1 MADDPLDEAVQAIQN
16 DENGKARQL
25 LTDLLRA
32 DPTRVDAWLWLSSV
46 VETHDERIHCLRE
59 ALTYD
64 PKNEAARRGLVL
76 LGAMS
81 PAEAGLQPQA
91 ISPQPWRPHYGSLE
105 STQSFSISPSPRLY
119 AFAGLLF
126 ILIILFTIGLI
137 NSSRPRVY
145 TPLPLPGTPIP
156 SATYPPTGTPVVR
169 SPTPTFVG
177 PTPLWMF
184 LEATYTA
191 TPLYINTPHP
201 ITEAYRGGIRALERG
216 DWKAVINYMQQVS
229 AIQPA
234 SADVYYYTGEAYR
247 SQGDYK
253 NALATYEKAIQA
265 QPSFAPAYLGRA
277 RVNLATG
284 DFDGVQTDLD
294 MALTNDPNLGEAYLV
309 QAEYA
314 LTQKDAE
321 AALTALLG
329 AEKILP
335 GSPLIPL
342 YRAQA
347 DLLLRQPGEAIDQ
360 GLQAHDR
367 DFTLLAAYRVLGEAY
382 LANGQ
387 AGPAISN
394 LRTYLLYKDQDAGA
408 YTLMGGAHA
417 ALKEYPQALSAFNQA
432 LEIDDML
439 IDAYL
444 QRGLVYLEQNNELAL
459 DDMSS
464 ALKIDPQSFAAN
476 LGKGRALAMLGRHV
490 EAFTQYNKAEA
501 LAADDPEKA
510 SLYFYR
516 AISEEAINRPAQAI
530 QDWQALLALPKG
542 SASIDWLLQANQHLQ
557 ALITPQPTA

>member
-1 MADDPLDEAVQAIQN
+1 MVDDPLNEAVQAIQN
-16 DENGKARQL
+16 DENEKARQL
-25 LTDLLRA
+25 LTGLLRT
-32 DPTRVDAWLWLSSV
+32 DPARVEAWLWLSSV
-46 VETHDERIHCLRE
+46 IETHDERIRCLRE
-59 ALTYD
+59 ALAHD
-64 PKNEAARRGLVL
+64 PNNEIARRGLVL

-81 PAEAGLQPQA
+81 PAEAGIKPHV

-105 STQSFSISPSPRLY
+105 GTQSFSISPSPRLY

-137 NSSRPRVY
+137 NNSRPRVY

-156 SATYPPTGTPVVR
+156 SATFPPTGTPVVR

-184 LEATYTA
+184 LQATYTA

-201 ITEAYRGGIRALERG
+201 VTEAYRGGIRALERG
-216 DWKAVINYMQQVS
+216 DWKGVITYMEQVS
-229 AIQPA
+229 AVQPG

-247 SQGDYK
+247 SQGDYEH
-253 NALATYEKAIQA
+253 ALAAYEKAIQV

-277 RVNLATG
+277 RINLAAG
-284 DFDGVQTDLD
+284 DIENVQADLD

-309 QAEYA
+309 QAEYDLA
-314 LTQKDAE
+314 QKNAE
-321 AALTALLG
+321 AALTALLD
-329 AEKILP
+329 AEKTLP

-347 DLLLRQPGEAIDQ
+347 NLLLGQPGEAIEA
-360 GLQAHDR
+360 GLQAHDL
-367 DFTLLAAYRVLGEAY
+367 DFTLLPAYRVLGEAY
-382 LANGQ
+382 LADGQ
-387 AGPAISN
+387 AGSAISN

-408 YTLMGGAHA
+408 LILMGEAQA
-417 ALKEYPQALSAFNQA
+417 ALENYPQALSSFTRA
-432 LEIDDML
+432 LEIDDTL

-444 QRGLVYLEQNNELAL
+444 QRGLVYLAQNNELAL

-476 LGKGRALAMLGRHV
+476 LGKGRAFAMMGRHI

-501 LAADDPEKA
+501 LAADDNDEA
-510 SLYFYR
+510 NLYYYR
-516 AISEEAINRPAQAI
+516 ALSEEAMDRLALAI

-542 SASIDWLLQANQHLQ
+542 SVEVSWILQANQHLQ
-557 ALITPQPTA
+557 TLITPQPTP